1 MNVTPQRLR
10 PLAMVAIILMLTALV
25 GWSASHFKTSAANGA
40 ANFKAATAALS
51 YAPLFPPP
59 LPVITNSGTANDI
72 IYNLPGGD
80 GDNLAILEDDG
91 VPGNGMSQ
99 LRSGNSSF
107 VTVVFANPANTLA
120 INASNDGEK
129 ITVNNVD
136 SGFVAK
142 INLKGGT
149 APDVF
154 ALGDGATLKNGTV
167 NGAGGPD
174 TLDYTA
180 YTTAVS
186 VNLGINTGFYG
197 ADITPIQETPPNT
210 STAFGSGSNAYD
222 TPSHS
227 IFGLGLLVSGITPAQ
242 VTGLKLRRGAVNT
255 AGPVVANLI
264 GLGSI
269 APSGNGFQYN
279 APVVVLPTG
288 QEAAF
293 LGGLLY
299 VEVETTAFPAGELR
313 GQIMPNGP
321 FNPTQ
326 STATGISVGGVQGIT
341 TVIGGSGNDS
351 LVGSVGEDVLRGGPG
366 DDTLYGG
373 PSFSSD
379 RMQGEG
385 GNDTILVNALDIT
398 SGPPI
403 IDGGPGSDLVNVNGR
418 QNVDPFFAE
427 PAAFSPSGPGR
438 LTLHTSNTTNDVDI
452 GTVETLTVSGYAGN
466 DTFLVGS
473 LVGVNDL
480 TTINLNGMVGN
491 DTFNITPSATVTFT
505 VNGGDPTTPTFPGD
519 LLNLNTTGTTN
530 LVLAATNGATG
541 TQGAYTFANRQT
553 VNFLTLEAVNPTTI
567 KVSDVTVPEGNAG
580 STGAVF
586 AVTLDAPTNTT
597 VTVDY
602 VTFNTTAVSPGDY
615 TNVNGTVTFAAG
627 QTTRF
632 VTVPVN
638 GDTLA
643 EGNETFILNLSNPV
657 GALLVDSQGIG
668 TIVDDDPA
676 TPPPSI
682 SINNVAIA
690 EGNSGSSNAVFTATL
705 SAASPFTV
713 SVDVFTSNGTAT
725 APVDYQSAATT
736 LTFLPGVTTASFI
749 VPVNGDTTPEANET
763 FFVNLTGAINATILV
778 AKGTGTITDDDPVPP
793 TPSISINNV
802 SITEGNNGSSSA
814 VFTATLSAASDS
826 TISVDAF
833 TSNGTATAPV
843 DYQSAATTLIFL
855 PGSTTANFIVPVNG
869 DTTPEGNETFFVNL
883 TGAINATISVAQG
896 TGTIN
901 DDDATSIFQ
910 FSGPTAT
917 VAENAVSGSATITI
931 NRTGDTSGVAS
942 VKFET
947 SDLSAKQQGDYTFG
961 SGVVQFAPGEASKT
975 FNVLLVNDALIE
987 GAETFAVTLSNPSG
1001 NCAVG
1006 SPGQI
1011 VVTITDDDVTTGPNP
1026 IDDSTFFVR
1035 QHYLDFLGREADPS
1049 GLAFW
1054 VGSITSCGAD
1064 ANCREVKRIN
1074 ASAGFFLSIEFQETS
1089 GFVIRTQRV
1098 AFGRLSADPASRVP
1112 YLQFMR
1118 DTRQV
1123 GEAVVVGQTGYEAK
1137 LEANKQLYAQQL
1149 VTSAGFIA
1157 RFPITAA
1164 APYVDGLY
1172 ASAGVVP
1179 TEAERTA
1186 AINAFGAGGT
1196 AGRVAALRAVADAA
1210 SVRLAERN
1218 PSFVLAE
1225 YYGYLRRNPT
1235 DAPDFGDEGFQ
1246 FWLSKLNSFGGDFI
1260 KAEMVKAFISSKEY
1274 RARFGQP

>member
-1 MNVTPQRLR
+1 MNITPQRLR
-10 PLAMVAIILMLTALV
+10 PLALVATIVTLTALV
-25 GWSASHFKTSAANGA
+25 SLSPAHFKTSAANGA
-40 ANFKAATAALS
+40 ANFRAAAAALS
-51 YAPLFPPP
+51 YAPLLPPP
-59 LPVITNSGTANDI
+59 PPPTITNSGTANDI

-80 GDNLAILEDDG
+80 GDNQAILEDDG

-99 LRSGNSSF
+99 LRSGNGSF

-149 APDVF
+149 ANDTF

-167 NGAGGPD
+167 NGAGGVD
-174 TLDYTA
+174 TLDYSA

-186 VNLGINTGFYG
+186 VNLGVSASFYG

-210 STAFGSGSNAYD
+210 SAAFGSGSNAYD
-222 TPSHS
+222 TSTHS
-227 IFGLGLLVSGITPAQ
+227 ILGLGLSVSGIAPAQ

-269 APSGNGFQYN
+269 GPSGNGFQYN

-299 VEVETTAFPAGELR
+299 VEVETTAFPAGEVR
-313 GQIMPNGP
+313 GQIVANGFP
-321 FNPTQ
+321 VPTPT
-326 STATGISVGGVQGIT
+326 TATGISVAGISGIT
-341 TVIGGSGNDS
+341 AVIGGSGNDS
-351 LVGSVGEDVLRGGPG
+351 LVGSLGDDVLRGGPG

-373 PSFSSD
+373 PSFVGD

-418 QNVDPFFAE
+418 QNLDSFFAE
-427 PAAFSPSGPGR
+427 PATFSPSGPGR
-438 LTLHTSNTTNDVDI
+438 LTLHTSNTSNDVDI

-473 LVGVNDL
+473 LAGVNDL
-480 TTINLNGMVGN
+480 TTINLNGMFGN
-491 DTFNITPSATVTFT
+491 DTFNITPSATITFT

-519 LLNLNTTGTTN
+519 LLNLNTTGATN
-530 LVLAATNGATG
+530 LALAATNSATG
-541 TQGAYTFANRQT
+541 SQGTYTFGNRQP

-586 AVTLDAPTNTT
+586 AVTLDAPTNTS

-615 TNVNGTVTFAAG
+615 TSVNSTVTFLAG

-638 GDTLA
+638 GDTLP

-668 TIVDDDPA
+668 TIVDDDPF

-713 SVDVFTSNGTAT
+713 SVDVFTA
-725 APVDYQSAATT
+725 
-736 LTFLPGVTTASFI
+736 
-749 VPVNGDTTPEANET
+749 
-763 FFVNLTGAINATILV
+763 
-778 AKGTGTITDDDPVPP
+778 
-793 TPSISINNV
+793 
-802 SITEGNNGSSSA
+802 
-814 VFTATLSAASDS
+814 
-826 TISVDAF
+826 
-833 TSNGTATAPV
+833 NGTATAPV

-855 PGSTTANFIVPVNG
+855 PGVTTANFSVPVNG

-910 FSGPTAT
+910 FSSSTAS
-917 VAENAVSGSATITI
+917 VAENAVAGSATITI

-961 SGVVQFAPGEASKT
+961 SGVVQFAPGETSKT

-1011 VVTITDDDVTTGPNP
+1011 VVTITDDDVTTGANP

-1035 QHYLDFLGREADPS
+1035 QHYLDFLGREPDAA

-1064 ANCREVKRIN
+1064 VGCREVKRVN

-1123 GEAVVVGQTGYEAK
+1123 GEGVVVGQTGYEAK

-1149 VTSAGFIA
+1149 VTSAAFLA

-1164 APYVDGLY
+1164 GPYVDALY
-1172 ASAGVVP
+1172 ASAGVTP

-1186 AINAFGAGGT
+1186 AINAFGAGAT
-1196 AGRVAALRAVADAA
+1196 AGRIAALRAVADAA

-1225 YYGYLRRNPT
+1225 YFGYMRRNPT